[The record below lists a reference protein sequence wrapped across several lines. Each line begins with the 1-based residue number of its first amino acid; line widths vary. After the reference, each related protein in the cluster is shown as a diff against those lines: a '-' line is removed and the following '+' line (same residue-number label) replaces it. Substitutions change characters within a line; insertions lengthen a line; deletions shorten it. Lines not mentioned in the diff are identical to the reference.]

1 MQGTELVITGEGRL
15 DFQSS
20 MGKTPCGVA
29 KIAASYGVPVIALAG
44 GISPC
49 AGGCNERGIG
59 AFFCILNEPMSLE
72 RAMEPTVATQNL
84 ARVAEQ
90 AVRLFLLG
98 RGAK

>member
-1 MQGTELVITGEGRL
+1 
-15 DFQSS
+15 
-20 MGKTPCGVA
+20 
-29 KIAASYGVPVIALAG
+29 
-44 GISPC
+44 
-49 AGGCNERGIG
+49 
-59 AFFCILNEPMSLE
+59 MSLE

>member
-1 MQGTELVITGEGRL
+1 
-15 DFQSS
+15 
-20 MGKTPCGVA
+20 
-29 KIAASYGVPVIALAG
+29 VIALAG

-72 RAMEPTVATQNL
+72 RAMEKETATQNL

-90 AVRLFLLG
+90 AMRLFLLG